1 MKIAHIFWSFTVGGA
16 ETMLVDIM
24 NKQAEQNEVELII
37 INNNYNKKL
46 LTDINNRVR
55 IKHLK
60 RKPGSRNPSFILLLN
75 FHLLINKFDIIHC
88 HNYNIDKVILKTFHS
103 KLILTV
109 HGFNTPITPNNN
121 YKIIVAISKSIK
133 KDLENK
139 GIKYVTTIYN
149 GINTSNIS
157 RKEKFNKTIAIASIG
172 RLSHEIK
179 GQDKLIVATSLL
191 VDSGINATLDLIGAG
206 PSESYLRKLTK
217 ELGIDNIVTFHGIM
231 SRAELYRIIRNY
243 DIIVQPSVHEG
254 FGLAAIEAMVAKVPL
269 LISRASGLLEVSE
282 NGKYAIVIDDESPE
296 GINRSLNLIIN
307 KLQSS
312 QEHVKV
318 ELNEAENHAIN
329 NFDINYTVEK
339 YYVTYKRLM
348 TLTT

>member
-24 NKQAEQNEVELII
+24 NKQVEHNEVELII
-37 INNNYNKKL
+37 INNNYNKEL
-46 LTDINNRVR
+46 LTDIDNRVR

-60 RKPGSRNPSFILLLN
+60 RKPESRNPTFILLLN
-75 FHLLINKFDIIHC
+75 LHLLVDKFDIIHC
-88 HNYNIDKVILKTFHS
+88 HNYNLDKVILKTFHP
-103 KLILTV
+103 KLVLTV
-109 HGFNTPITPNNN
+109 HGFNRPITTNNN
-121 YKIIVAISKSIK
+121 YKVIVAISKSIK

-139 GIKYVTTIYN
+139 GLKDVTTIYN

-157 RKEKFNKTIAIASIG
+157 RKEKFNNTIAIASIG

-179 GQDKLIVATSLL
+179 GQDKLIAATSLL
-191 VDSGINATLDLIGAG
+191 VNSGINATLDLIGAG
-206 PSESYLRKLTK
+206 PSESYLINLTK
-217 ELGIDNIVTFHGIM
+217 ELGIDNIVTFHGIKG
-231 SRAELYRIIRNY
+231 RAELYRIIKNY

-254 FGLAAIEAMVAKVPL
+254 FGLTAIEAMVAKVPL

-282 NGKYAIVIDDESPE
+282 NGKYAFVIDNVSPE
-296 GINRSLNLIIN
+296 GINRSLKLIIN

-312 QEHVKV
+312 QERVKV
-318 ELNEAENHAIN
+318 ELNKAENHAIN
-329 NFDINYTVEK
+329 NFDINYTVEN
-339 YYVTYKRLM
+339 YYAAYKRLR